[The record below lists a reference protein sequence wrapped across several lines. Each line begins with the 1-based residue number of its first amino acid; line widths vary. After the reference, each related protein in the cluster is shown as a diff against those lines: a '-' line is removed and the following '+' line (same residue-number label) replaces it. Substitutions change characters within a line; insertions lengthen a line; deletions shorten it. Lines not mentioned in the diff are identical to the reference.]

1 MDKFEE
7 QEMKQ
12 IRLIKKWYDRLIKQ
26 TIKK

>member
-7 QEMKQ
+7 QELKQ

>member
-7 QEMKQ
+7 QKMKQ